1 MTADPANL
9 SYPLSFAAGLASF
22 LSPCVFPLLPA
33 YLGYLGAQVGGDV
46 DRTVSRQTLI
56 INSPRTLPVLN
67 SLSFVIGFS
76 VIFVL
81 FFYVFS
87 ALNVA
92 LLQHYHRVVDVVAGA
107 IVIVLALQVLGVFHL
122 GFLMRGYRAGVAP
135 GQTGVFPS
143 FVLGLTF
150 AAGWTPCV
158 GPQLTAILSVASL
171 HDFTG
176 LPAMLLYCVG
186 LGLPFIVAAAFVGHF
201 GNLIRRINRHLQMI
215 NLIGGALLLLFGLLL
230 VSGNLVW
237 LTRFGTSSPFDL

>member
-1 MTADPANL
+1 MTADVINL

-33 YLGYLGAQVGGDV
+33 YLGYLGAQIGGEL
-46 DRTVSRQTLI
+46 DRTATAQTPVVES
-56 INSPRTLPVLN
+56 SPRLPVEN
-67 SLSFVIGFS
+67 SISFVIGFS

-81 FFYVFS
+81 FSYILS
-87 ALNVA
+87 ALDVA
-92 LLQHYHRVVDVVAGA
+92 LLENDHRAVDIVAGA
-107 IVIVLALQVLGVFHL
+107 IVIVLALQVLGVLRL

-135 GQTGVFPS
+135 GRTGLLPS

-171 HDFTG
+171 HQFAG
-176 LPAMLLYCVG
+176 LPAMLLYCAG

-201 GNLIRRINRHLQMI
+201 ETLIGRTNRHLQVI
-215 NLIGGALLLLFGLLL
+215 NLVGGALLLFLGLLL
-230 VSGNLVW
+230 VSGNLAW
-237 LTRFGTSSPFDL
+237 LTRFGTSSPLDL